1 MIFLFDLYESNVF
14 FNFFYRFLQIQ
25 EKVTVMAGSPQSTL
39 AGIGSWSGRS
49 GGGSSDGSPNG
60 STRVPSPTTVPFSGG
75 NDAWDVLYAAA
86 GEVARLKMN
95 GEVKRG
101 VLGGL
106 PPPTM
111 AENRA
116 GAVFVNPNASHVSYL
131 HNCL

>member
-1 MIFLFDLYESNVF
+1 M
-14 FNFFYRFLQIQ
+14 IQ

-49 GGGSSDGSPNG
+49 GGSSDGSPNG
-60 STRVPSPTTVPFSGG
+60 STRVPSPTTVPFSTG
-75 NDAWDVLYAAA
+75 NDAWEVLYAAA

-95 GEVKRG
+95 VEAKRG

-106 PPPTM
+106 PPPVA

-116 GAVFVNPNASHVSYL
+116 ATVFANRNPSYVSYL
-131 HNCL
+131 HNRF